1 MVLIKNKAMR
11 SVATEQHHPVTRLP
25 EKNMTKPNRPAPR
38 SPIALAIAA
47 AICAGDPEASI
58 AQEAPAPEKQLEKIA
73 VTGEVDGVRVEIA
86 SSPKFTADLLNTP
99 QTITVV
105 TQQTISEQNLL
116 SLRDVLSTVPGITF
130 GAGEGGGGY
139 GDSLTLRGFTGSND
153 VTIDGFRDSAQY
165 TRSDTFNLEQ
175 VEVINGASSVFSGA
189 GAAGG
194 SINLVSKT
202 ARLGN
207 SNQFNLGAGT
217 DSYGRATADVNR
229 EITDTTALRINAMV
243 HRNDVPGRD
252 VEELE
257 RWGIAPTVAFG
268 LGTATTV
275 SLSYLHQTDDNTPQY
290 GIPTYLGR
298 VMQDVDRE
306 AYYGYRNVDRQKID
320 VDAFT
325 MLVSHSFEA
334 GTTLRNQTRWQ
345 QVDQISIVNPPQGSF
360 CLSTGTQPDGAAC
373 ATPPA
378 VPVALQPGQYQPSG
392 PRGTTRDTRNEI
404 IVTQTDLLAAF
415 ETGPLQHTMTV
426 GFSLS
431 SESYFLDN
439 GNSLRNPGGAL
450 PNPVLPVTLIA
461 DPDSLWNGPV
471 NFIRAS
477 TTRGSMDDIAGY
489 VFDDIRFAER
499 WSFNGGARFDRVSSG
514 FSQVNYATP
523 ANGGAATPLLPGSV
537 QNSLLSW
544 RAGLVFNP
552 VPNSSIYLA
561 YGNSETPSIATVN
574 GTCTITGA
582 NNNCNLEPEEAENI
596 ELGTKWDVLG
606 NRLSLT
612 ASISRNERTNYRV
625 NDPGNP
631 DNPSGQQTL
640 DGSARVDALIL
651 GVSGL
656 ITEDWSI
663 FANYTFLDSEVL
675 QGASDF
681 VSDAGQDYTRGDPL
695 LNVPRNAASL
705 WTTWDAIEGL
715 QLGYGLT
722 WQDEVYTSQHTAAT
736 GAFPPG
742 SQLPTTPGY
751 VVHRAMATWSINR
764 NLSLQLNINNI
775 FDKEYLTRVRTQ
787 PVAWATPGEARSF
800 VLTAALDLWR

>member
-1 MVLIKNKAMR
+1 
-11 SVATEQHHPVTRLP
+11 
-25 EKNMTKPNRPAPR
+25 MTKPARPASP
-38 SPIALAIAA
+38 SPITMAVAA
-47 AICAGDPEASI
+47 VLCVGANQSART
-58 AQEAPAPEKQLEKIA
+58 QEAPAAEKQLEKIS
-73 VTGEVDGVRVEIA
+73 VTGEVDGVRVEAA

-105 TQQTISEQNLL
+105 TQQTINEQNLM

-175 VEVINGASSVFSGA
+175 VEVMNGANSVFSGA
-189 GAAGG
+189 GSAGG
-194 SINLVSKT
+194 SINLVSKS
-202 ARLGN
+202 ARPGD
-207 SNQFNLGAGT
+207 FNRIALGAGT
-217 DSYGRATADVNR
+217 DSYGRLTADVNR
-229 EITDTTALRINAMV
+229 ELTDTSALRLNAMV

-252 VEELE
+252 VEQLE
-257 RWGIAPTVAFG
+257 RWGVAPSVAFG

-306 AYYGYRNVDRQKID
+306 AYYGNRNVDRQKID
-320 VDAFT
+320 VDSATVLF
-325 MLVSHSFEA
+325 SHSFSE

-345 QVDQISIVNPPQGSF
+345 KVDQLSVVSQPQGTF
-360 CLSTGTQPDGAAC
+360 CLSTGRQPTGAAC
-373 ATPPA
+373 PA
-378 VPVALQPGQYQPSG
+378 PMLPGQFQPGN
-392 PRGTTRDTRNEI
+392 RGTTRDTRNEI
-404 IVTQTDLLAAF
+404 IVTQTDVLTAF
-415 ETGPLQHTMTV
+415 DTGPLQHTLNA

-431 SESYFLDN
+431 SESYFLNN

-450 PNPVLPVTLIA
+450 PNPVPPVTLISN
-461 DPDSLWNGPV
+461 PDSLWTGPV
-471 NFIRAS
+471 NFIIAS

-489 VFDDIRFAER
+489 VFDDIRFSER
-499 WSFNGGARFDRVSSG
+499 WAFNGGVRFDRVQSD
-514 FSQVNYATP
+514 FAQVNYATP
-523 ANGGAATPLLPGSV
+523 ATGGAATPLLPGSV
-537 QNSLLSW
+537 ANSLLSY
-544 RAGLVFNP
+544 RAGVVFNP
-552 VPNSSIYLA
+552 VPNASIYLA

-582 NNNCNLEPEEAENI
+582 NNNCNLDPEEAENI

-612 ASISRNERTNYRV
+612 AAISRNERTNYRV

-656 ITEDWSI
+656 ITAQWSI

-681 VSDAGQDYTRGDPL
+681 VSGSGQDYTRGDPL

-705 WTTWDAIEGL
+705 WTTWDAMEGL
-715 QLGYGLT
+715 QLGYGVT
-722 WQDEVYTSQHTAAT
+722 WQDEVYTGQHTAPT

-742 SQLPTTPGY
+742 SALPTTPGY
-751 VVHRAMATWSINR
+751 VVHRAMGSYRFTRSF
-764 NLSLQLNINNI
+764 SMQLNINNI

-800 VLTAALDLWR
+800 VLTAALNF